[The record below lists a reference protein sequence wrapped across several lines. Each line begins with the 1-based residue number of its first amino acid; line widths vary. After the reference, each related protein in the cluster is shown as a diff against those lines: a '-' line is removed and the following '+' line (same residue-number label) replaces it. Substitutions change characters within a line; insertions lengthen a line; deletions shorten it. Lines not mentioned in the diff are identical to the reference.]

1 MADPVLFGPQGGIL
15 VREPQGRVFEEPLR
29 ARMSIAAATASSMM
43 RRASAHRG
51 ETSTEYDDDLRRR
64 STAVRTFHKMRTG
77 HAEIVAGLRRLKLPI
92 MQARDIIVAGGTVP
106 DMPSVQAAKRK
117 AKRDRV
123 KAAREEQEP
132 GQPLDLN
139 PDDDTAE
146 DLAQAD
152 SVEMARLVCEANLWG
167 AWDPA
172 YQMRTPW
179 RRVKREALTALDF
192 GAAFFERRWEWRQ
205 GSLGRWL
212 VTGALWFIPPETIPE
227 GGILVDREGE
237 LLGIEQAQN
246 LAITRP
252 DGSKGWEFV
261 RVVIPTADLVSVV
274 NDHEGAGWDGSAL
287 LRSLHGTW
295 RRHGYLTRVRVI
307 DHVRRGAPP
316 PIIELEDGWDPV
328 TKDEAED
335 LAERMATGDQ
345 PERAWAVLT
354 PKVRMTFLDSAN
366 KAPDLTGSIASEEGA
381 FRAVFGSE
389 FTTSGGGSLARAD
402 VQARYFDLSLMEV
415 SDLVTSSFSD
425 QVLTPTAM
433 LNWPGIAPPRLRQ
446 YGVVPRDVSGVNALA
461 ISKAIAMTGDVMQA
475 IHEALDLP
483 PLSEDLVEKYNRSP
497 MNTVSAIMP
506 GSGSPFGQ
514 KPDDEADT
522 PKPKPAPKDDE
533 EDDDE
538 ADDAKAA
545 SGKRGGRGLVAAL
558 RRALGLAGPDPD
570 SDPTGEA
577 VRIPRGGATD
587 PDDVEGAGGLL
598 GVPTWREPTARER
611 RFMNLARIHRAF
623 ERTEAEIRQDLLPI
637 RDKLVEEAVKRLKVE
652 GTRVIAP
659 GGSLP
664 SKDLK
669 AALVRISDRM
679 RQEGRD
685 RLAAEIKRQR
695 EAADAG
701 EEIGLATPRP
711 RGLTAWARR
720 RVFRTWALDMLEVVN
735 RVDDEIATAIEINVS
750 RIIRSI
756 ADASQDA
763 LLDALLDPD
772 ITTEDEARDEAAR
785 KVKDKGAAVVQRGAR
800 DVSSRSYNGG
810 RAEEL
815 ADQQGSLSPDL
826 VIERARRTE
835 AVESP
840 TICDVCRKM
849 DGTVVAVDSP
859 EFWRVSPPGQG
870 DARCSGGTY
879 CRGQMDPVL
888 ERASAAAG

>member
-1 MADPVLFGPQGGIL
+1 MVDPVLFGPTGGVL

-51 ETSTEYDDDLRRR
+51 ETSTEYDEDLRRR
-64 STAVRTFHKMRTG
+64 AGAIKRFHQMRTG

-92 MQARDIIVAGGTVP
+92 MQARDIIVPGAGIP
-106 DMPSVQAAKRK
+106 DLPSVQAAQRK
-117 AKRDRV
+117 AKRDRT

-132 GQPLDLN
+132 GQPLDLE
-139 PDDDTAE
+139 PE
-146 DLAQAD
+146 DGTPEALAHAD
-152 SVEMARLVCEANLWG
+152 RVEIARLVLEANLWG
-167 AWDPA
+167 AWDSA
-172 YQMRTPW
+172 YQMRTDW
-179 RRVKREALTALDF
+179 RRLKREMLSALDF

-252 DGSKGWEFV
+252 NGDKGWEYV
-261 RVVIPTADLVSVV
+261 RVRLPTSDLVSVV
-274 NDHEGAGWDGSAL
+274 HDQEGAGWDGTAL

-316 PIIELEDGWDPV
+316 PVIELEEGWDPV

-354 PKVRMTFLDSAN
+354 PKVKMSFLDSAN

-389 FTTSGGGSLARAD
+389 FTTSGGGSLARAT
-402 VQARYFDLSLMEV
+402 VQARYFDLSLLEI
-415 SDLVTSSFSD
+415 SDLITSTLTN
-425 QVLTPTAM
+425 QVCRPTTL
-433 LNWPGIAPPRLRQ
+433 LNWPDIASPQHRQ
-446 YGVVPRDVSGVNALA
+446 FGVVPRDLSGLNDLAL
-461 ISKAIAMTGDVMQA
+461 SKAVAMTGDVIQT

-483 PLSEDLVEKYNRSP
+483 PIADDLVEKFNRSP
-497 MNTVSAIMP
+497 MNSVAAIV
-506 GSGSPFGQ
+506 GSGAPFGQ
-514 KPDDEADT
+514 KPDEEDA
-522 PKPKPAPKDDE
+522 PKRKPPKDDADE
-533 EDDDE
+533 EDE

-664 SKDLK
+664 SKDLM

-815 ADQQGSLSPDL
+815 ADQQGSLPPDL

-840 TICDVCRKM
+840 TICDVCRKL

-870 DARCSGGTY
+870 DARCSGGTF

-888 ERASAAAG
+888 ERANAATG